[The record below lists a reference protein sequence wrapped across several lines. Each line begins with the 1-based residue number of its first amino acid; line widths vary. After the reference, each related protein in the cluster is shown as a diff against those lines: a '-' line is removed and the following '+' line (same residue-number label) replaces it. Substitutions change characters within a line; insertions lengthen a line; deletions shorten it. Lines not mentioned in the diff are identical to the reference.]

1 MQGQTSSPTSAGR
14 SLLII
19 GAGGLGLHGI
29 GWAKVLTDAQV
40 VVAEP
45 DHAKHAAAKE
55 AGADVIIDTSGDD
68 ALQLIRDATGASSE
82 NLGGPHAVI
91 DFVGMPA
98 TSTLGRD
105 ALRKGGTQVQV
116 GLYGGPIDIDIGAF
130 ATAHKHLLGNFVG
143 TLDEFKELMTYVQAG
158 TKEDIAFETRP
169 IEEANSAVADLRAGK
184 IIGRCVLEHN
194 AAEPSM

>member
-19 GAGGLGLHGI
+19 GAGGLGLPGI

-68 ALQLIRDATGASSE
+68 ALQLS
-82 NLGGPHAVI
+82 
-91 DFVGMPA
+91 
-98 TSTLGRD
+98 
-105 ALRKGGTQVQV
+105 
-116 GLYGGPIDIDIGAF
+116 
-130 ATAHKHLLGNFVG
+130 G
-143 TLDEFKELMTYVQAG
+143 TLPAAAARTSAG
-158 TKEDIAFETRP
+158 RT
-169 IEEANSAVADLRAGK
+169 L
-184 IIGRCVLEHN
+184 
-194 AAEPSM
+194 